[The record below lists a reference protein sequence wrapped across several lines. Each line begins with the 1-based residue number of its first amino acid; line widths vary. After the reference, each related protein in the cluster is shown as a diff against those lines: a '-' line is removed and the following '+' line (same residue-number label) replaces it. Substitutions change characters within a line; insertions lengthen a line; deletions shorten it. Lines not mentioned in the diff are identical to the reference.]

1 MASIGIRNLKN
12 NLSRFIRRVSDGEH
26 IIVTDHGRPVAEL
39 RPPLDATTGSGRRS
53 RYEDLLEA
61 GMVRPPVEDGDP
73 LADWPTIRLPR
84 GTVRKLIDEDR
95 GDR

>member
-12 NLSRFIRRVSDGEH
+12 NLSRFIRRVSEGEH

-39 RPPLDATTGSGRRS
+39 RPPPGATGREHRS

-84 GTVRKLIDEDR
+84 GTAQQLIDEDR